1 MSSLFIDG
9 IIYLLLLVSAGFG
22 GISVIGLLLFP
33 DIRSRM
39 YSATRASI
47 ICISAI
53 TVSVL
58 TYASFILIS
67 GGGNQYGTLFLHTL
81 VLFAVTVVAN
91 VMLYKIISDRIKN
104 PDTCRELP

>member
-1 MSSLFIDG
+1 MSSLFIDS
-9 IIYLLLLVSAGFG
+9 IIFLLLVVSAGFG

-53 TVSVL
+53 TASVL
-58 TYASFILIS
+58 TYAIFILIS
-67 GGGNQYGTLFLHTL
+67 GGGSQYSTLLLHTL
-81 VLFAVTVVAN
+81 VLFAVTVAAN
-91 VMLYKIISDRIKN
+91 VTMYRIISNRIKN
-104 PDTCRELP
+104 P